1 MQGASLDGQV
11 AVISG
16 GAGGIGSAICHRLA
30 AEGATIVATAGSR
43 LGRAEDLIA
52 SLPGSGHFA
61 VLAPVDDPQRVT
73 AMEHTV
79 RDRLG
84 RIDILVNGAG
94 ITRAVAHEDLDALDD
109 ELIDRVFQVNWRGAF
124 AMVRALQPLL
134 SAGDGG
140 VIVNISSIAGVT
152 GVGSNIAYC
161 ASKAALDSMTR
172 SLARCLAPE
181 VRVVSVSPGV
191 VRGEYA
197 QSLPAAW
204 LEAQEKATP
213 TGRLATPEDVADAVA
228 AVIGLRSTTGAV
240 LPVDGGRPLGR

>member
-1 MQGASLDGQV
+1 M
-11 AVISG
+11 
-16 GAGGIGSAICHRLA
+16 
-30 AEGATIVATAGSR
+30 
-43 LGRAEDLIA
+43 
-52 SLPGSGHFA
+52 PPF
-61 VLAPVDDPQRVT
+61 
-73 AMEHTV
+73 
-79 RDRLG
+79 
-84 RIDILVNGAG
+84 NGAG
-94 ITRAVAHEDLDALDD
+94 ITKAVAHEDLDALDD
-109 ELIDRVFQVNWRGAF
+109 ELIDRTFQVNWWGAL

-152 GVGSNIAYC
+152 GIGSNTTYC

-204 LEAQEKATP
+204 LDR
-213 TGRLATPEDVADAVA
+213 GRA
-228 AVIGLRSTTGAV
+228 AR
-240 LPVDGGRPLGR
+240 DGGRPLWR